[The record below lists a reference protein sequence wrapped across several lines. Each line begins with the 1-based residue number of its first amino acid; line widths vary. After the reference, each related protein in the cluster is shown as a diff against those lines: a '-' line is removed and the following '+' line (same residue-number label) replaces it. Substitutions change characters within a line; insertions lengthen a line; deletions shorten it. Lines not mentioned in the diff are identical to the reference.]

1 MKSKFLLL
9 FISLILFS
17 FSCKT
22 IYKVKSENANYLKVD
37 KRQDVIKSA
46 SMDSMIM
53 PYKIK
58 LDKIMNEVI
67 GNCDGLS
74 IEKPESTLGNWMA
87 DALEKNSET
96 FLGKDVSFA
105 ILNHGGIRIKDISNG
120 EVTLSKMYELMPFE
134 NYVSFIDM
142 DGKSVQ
148 TLLDRIANYGGW
160 PVSKS
165 LRFNILNNQATNI
178 FIDGK
183 PLDPEAKYTIALP
196 DYIANGGD
204 DCFFLEPLPKTN
216 TEYLLRD
223 LFISEVKNSK
233 KAGKNIGSAID
244 GRITILKN

>member
-1 MKSKFLLL
+1 MKSKYLLL
-9 FISLILFS
+9 IIPVLLIS

-22 IYKVKSENANYLKVD
+22 VYSVKSENVSYHKVD
-37 KRQDVIKSA
+37 KKQDVIKSP
-46 SMDSMIM
+46 SLDSIIM
-53 PYKIK
+53 PYKLK
-58 LDKIMNEVI
+58 LDNIMNEVI

-87 DALEKNSET
+87 DALEKNSEIYS
-96 FLGKDVSFA
+96 GKEVSFA
-105 ILNHGGIRIKDISNG
+105 ILNYGGIRIKDIPNG

-134 NYVSFIDM
+134 NYVSLIDM
-142 DGKSVQ
+142 EGKTVK

-165 LRFNILNNQATNI
+165 LRFKILINQATDI

-183 PLDPEAKYTIALP
+183 PLDPESIYTVALP
-196 DYIANGGD
+196 DYVANGGD
-204 DCFFLEPLPKTN
+204 DCYFLESLPKTN

-223 LFISEVKNSK
+223 LFINEVKTLKN
-233 KAGKNIGSAID
+233 ADKNIGAALE